1 MVGLG
6 PHQAEFMG
14 SQRENHFVNLERRR
28 DREGSV
34 HTTHTSRSHSR
45 GGSHFSHERNTK
57 VMQLEIDHL
66 KRRLRHKRRKRT
78 PSNSDFSSNDEEDGS
93 YRRKSRTPPSES
105 FLYDEDYHHERKNN
119 SSSSKGLGND
129 AMSKA
134 LNQIS
139 RSPFTRRIEGGKL
152 SRWFIHP
159 TFTMYNGRTNPM
171 EHISHFNQRI
181 AMHSKNETLMCKV
194 FPSSLGPVTMR
205 WFNRLGASSIDSF
218 KELTQ
223 ALGSRFNMCSGFL
236 GP

>member
-1 MVGLG
+1 
-6 PHQAEFMG
+6 
-14 SQRENHFVNLERRR
+14 
-28 DREGSV
+28 
-34 HTTHTSRSHSR
+34 
-45 GGSHFSHERNTK
+45 
-57 VMQLEIDHL
+57 MQLEIDHL
-66 KRRLRHKRRKRT
+66 KRRLRHKRRKQT

-139 RSPFTRRIEGGKL
+139 RSPFTHRIEGGKL
-152 SRWFIHP
+152 SWWFIHP

-171 EHISHFNQRI
+171 EHVSHFNQGI

-194 FPSSLGPVTMR
+194 FPSNLEPMADRKSVV
-205 WFNRLGASSIDSF
+205 
-218 KELTQ
+218 
-223 ALGSRFNMCSGFL
+223 
-236 GP
+236 